1 VTKLACGVS
10 ASEIIAELPKLSRTE
25 RRQLAVAIFDLEE
38 EADLLRDCDLRA
50 DERFRML
57 DVMEEE
63 DGKTSSR

>member
-1 VTKLACGVS
+1 MS

-25 RRQLAVAIFDLEE
+25 RRQLAAAIFELEE
-38 EADLLRDCDLRA
+38 EVDLLRDSDRRA